1 MESYKYAD
9 LPPAGDVEVKVTTL
23 HADDAVTLRH
33 LQVLLYK

>member
-9 LPPAGDVEVKVTTL
+9 LRAAADVEVKVTTL

-33 LQVLLYK
+33 LQILLYK